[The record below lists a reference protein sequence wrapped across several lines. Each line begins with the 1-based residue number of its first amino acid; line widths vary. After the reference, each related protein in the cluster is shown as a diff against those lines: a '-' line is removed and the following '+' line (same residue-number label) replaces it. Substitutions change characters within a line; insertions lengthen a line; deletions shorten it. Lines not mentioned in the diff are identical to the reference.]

1 MTPDSRDT
9 PVVLSQIYTRTG
21 DAGTTALADGAR
33 VPKTDTRLAAY
44 ADTDEANCAIG
55 AAVTLGNLPADMVQ
69 LLQRIQN
76 ELFDAGADLATPLPT
91 TPPEYPQLR
100 IDESYIT
107 ALEAAC
113 DEYNAA
119 LPTLRSFV
127 LPGGTP
133 GAALLHTA
141 RAVTRRAERTAWS
154 AVAAHGATIS
164 PWPAKYLNRLS
175 DLLFI
180 LARAANGDDG
190 DVLWRPGGDRL
201 PATAHRRRPPRRSRR
216 GGTRA
221 VRPRARPGTRSGPAR
236 SWPAR
241 RARRAAS
248 RSHRPRARR
257 PPRR

>member
-1 MTPDSRDT
+1 MTDDSRDT
-9 PVVLSQIYTRTG
+9 PVVLSRIYTRTG
-21 DAGTTALADGAR
+21 DAGTTGLADGAR

-55 AAVTLGNLPADMVQ
+55 TAVTLGSLPADMVR

-76 ELFDAGADLATPLPT
+76 ELFDAGADLATPLPA

-100 IDESYIT
+100 IDESYVT

-113 DEYNAA
+113 DEYNAT

-141 RAVTRRAERTAWS
+141 RAVARRAERTAWA
-154 AVAAHGATIS
+154 AVTEHGETIS
-164 PWPAKYLNRLS
+164 PWPARYLNRLS

-180 LARAANGDDG
+180 LARAANAGTGDIM
-190 DVLWRPGGDRL
+190 WRPGGDR
-201 PATAHRRRPPRRSRR
+201 
-216 GGTRA
+216 
-221 VRPRARPGTRSGPAR
+221 
-236 SWPAR
+236 
-241 RARRAAS
+241 
-248 RSHRPRARR
+248 
-257 PPRR
+257 